1 MTAPTLENNLIIG
14 TAPDSWGVWFPDDEQ
29 QTPWQRFLDEVA
41 ESGYKWI
48 ELGPYGYL
56 PAEPETLA
64 KELKE
69 RDLSISAG
77 TVFTAFHRGADQW
90 DAAWEPARQVAEL
103 TAAMGAHH
111 VVVIPALWRDDK
123 TGRAL
128 EDRTLTDQQ
137 WEDLAAGHDKLGQ
150 RLQSEFGLFQQFHS
164 HADSHVE
171 TMDQIEKFLAM
182 TDPKLV
188 TLCLDTGHA
197 EYGGASSVDLIE
209 KYPERIGYL
218 HLKQV
223 HPDTLAKVRAEDM
236 TFKDATAAGVMCEPP
251 NGLPDLREV
260 IEAAEKLDRPLYG
273 IVEQDMYPVASFDD
287 PLPIASRTCKYLLSC
302 GARTVVA

>member
-1 MTAPTLENNLIIG
+1 MTDRAPESNILIG
-14 TAPDSWGVWFPDDEQ
+14 TAPDSWGVWFPDDEH
-29 QTPWQRFLDEVA
+29 QTPWQRFLDEAA
-41 ESGYKWI
+41 EAGYRWI

-77 TVFTAFHRGADQW
+77 TVFTAFHRGAEQW
-90 DAAWEPARQVAEL
+90 DLAWEPARQVAEL
-103 TAAMGAHH
+103 TAAMGAQH

-123 TGRAL
+123 TGKAL
-128 EDRTLTDQQ
+128 EDRNLTDRQ

-150 RLQSEFGLFQQFHS
+150 RLQSEFGLYQQFHS

-171 TMDQIEKFLAM
+171 TMDQLEKFLAM
-182 TDPKLV
+182 TDPELV

-197 EYGGASSVDLIE
+197 EYGGASSVELIE
-209 KYPERIGYL
+209 KHPERIGYL

-223 HPDTLAKVRAEDM
+223 HPETLAKVRAEDM

-251 NGLPDLREV
+251 HGLPDLREV
-260 IEAAEKLDRPLYG
+260 IAAAERLNRPLFG
-273 IVEQDMYPVASFDD
+273 IVEQDMYPVANFEV
-287 PLPIASRTCKYLLSC
+287 PLPIASRTCSYLLSC
-302 GARTVVA
+302 GARTSAA

>member
-56 PAEPETLA
+56 PSEPETLA

-197 EYGGASSVDLIE
+197 EYGGASSVELIE

-251 NGLPDLREV
+251 NGLPDLRKV

>member
-14 TAPDSWGVWFPDDEQ
+14 TAPDSWGVWFPDDDQ

-41 ESGYKWI
+41 ESGYRWI

-90 DAAWEPARQVAEL
+90 DAAWEPARRVAEL

-128 EDRTLTDQQ
+128 EDRTLTDHQ
-137 WEDLAAGHDKLGQ
+137 WDDLAAGHDKLGQ
-150 RLQSEFGLFQQFHS
+150 RLQSEYGLFQQFHS

-197 EYGGASSVDLIE
+197 EYGGASSVELIE

-251 NGLPDLREV
+251 KGLPDLRAV
-260 IEAAEKLDRPLYG
+260 IEASEKLERPLYG

-287 PLPIASRTCKYLLSC
+287 PLPIASRTRKYLLSC

>member
-1 MTAPTLENNLIIG
+1 MAENTSDRNLIIG
-14 TAPDSWGVWFPDDEQ
+14 TAPDSWGVWFPDDER

-41 ESGYKWI
+41 EAGYRWI

-56 PAEPETLA
+56 PADPQTLA
-64 KELKE
+64 RELKE
-69 RDLSISAG
+69 RDLKISAG

-90 DAAWEPARQVAEL
+90 EEAWKPARQVAEL
-103 TAAMGAHH
+103 TAEMGAHH

-123 TGRAL
+123 TGEAL
-128 EDRTLTDQQ
+128 EDRTLTDWQ
-137 WEDLAAGHDKLGQ
+137 WEALGKGHDKLGE
-150 RLQSEFGLFQQFHS
+150 RLQREFGLYQQFHS

-171 TMDQIEKFLAM
+171 TMEQIEKFLAM

-197 EYGGASSVDLIE
+197 EYGGASSVELIE

-223 HPDTLAKVRAEDM
+223 HPDILATVRAEDK

-251 NGLPDLREV
+251 QGLPDLRAV
-260 IEAAEKLDRPLYG
+260 IEAAERLERPLFG
-273 IVEQDMYPVASFDD
+273 IVEQDMYPVESFDV

-302 GARTVVA
+302 GARTTVA